1 MNGNM
6 RIYDAARKVPQEAM
20 RPIQAGRLKG
30 KTDINPMWRLKKLT
44 ELYGPCGI
52 GWWYTIDK
60 QWLEPGA
67 NGEISAFC
75 DITLYYREGDTVS
88 QGIPGTGGSA
98 YVAKEKSGLF
108 TSDEC
113 YKMALTD
120 ALSVACKAL
129 GIGADV
135 YFDKDKTKY
144 TANDS
149 TPPPPPQKLSHEPE
163 PAPTQEFAGS
173 DLIDQIYQMASAQD
187 IDWFENKYGDEMQ
200 FMPARV
206 ALKAIAKLKGEA

>member
-1 MNGNM
+1 MNSNM

-135 YFDKDKTKY
+135 YFDKDVTKY
-144 TANDS
+144 TKAAE
-149 TPPPPPQKLSHEPE
+149 PVQKPQQK
-163 PAPTQEFAGS
+163 PAQAAAPAHDLADA
-173 DLIDQIYQMASAQD
+173 DLIDQIYQLASEQD
-187 IDWFENKYGDEMQ
+187 IAWFENRYGNCMQ
-200 FMPARV
+200 FMPRSTAI
-206 ALKAIAKLKGEA
+206 KAIAKLRGEA

>member
-1 MNGNM
+1 MNSNM
-6 RIYDAARKVPQEAM
+6 RIYDAARNVPPEAM

-75 DITLYYREGDTVS
+75 NITLYYREGNTVS
-88 QGIPGTGGSA
+88 QGIPGTGGSS

-135 YFDKDKTKY
+135 YYSQDKTKY
-144 TANDS
+144 TNSSKPAQNDA
-149 TPPPPPQKLSHEPE
+149 QK
-163 PAPTQEFAGS
+163 PTQPPVHDLADA
-173 DLIDQIYQMASAQD
+173 DLISQIYDLASSEN
-187 IDWFENKYGDEMQ
+187 IKWFEEKYGSCMQ
-200 FMPARV
+200 FLPRAT